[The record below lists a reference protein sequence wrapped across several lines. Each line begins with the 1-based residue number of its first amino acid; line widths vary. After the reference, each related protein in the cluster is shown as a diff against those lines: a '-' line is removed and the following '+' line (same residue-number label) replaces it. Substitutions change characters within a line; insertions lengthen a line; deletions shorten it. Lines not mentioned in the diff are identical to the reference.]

1 MKKLTLIALA
11 ALFVSV
17 TSFAQSKAITKPLS
31 QKKLEAVTKLAGK
44 NFKKQPSQKSL
55 QRVNDIERQ
64 KSKRATLTTAWQKAN
79 PGKSIKDFKNAK
91 ATNRAAAGPIYD
103 QPAGTEA
110 FYTRSGSA
118 YYVLWG
124 YVYSDDFSGSIGNVV
139 TDGNTVYF
147 KNIISQFPEGT
158 WTKGTINGSTIEI
171 DFPQAY
177 LSLSGETYY
186 TYMLGYDATEQWF
199 MPTDDQKLVLNYNAA
214 TGAITTPEGSAFY
227 YGETIVGLCTEGG
240 EWQGYADWNMTYEK
254 VTDELVQ
261 APADLKTE
269 QYALTANG
277 YEGSLVNVGIQGND
291 IYVQGLH
298 ANLPESWVKGTINGN
313 KVSFKTGQYL
323 GPDESINYHTYLM
336 SATSEEK
343 YDEDYGEWYT
353 EYTLTDADITFD
365 YDPATKRLSQ
375 GTTFLVNAA
384 KDKVYYVSAFSEA
397 VMTPFTEVAAT
408 PAAPTDLQ
416 IAENG
421 FTYFNMGW
429 GWGEFGFNLT
439 KSDADGN
446 YILPEKLSYVLWAKV
461 NGEDKQLSFS
471 PYDYVELTE
480 EMTEIPYD
488 FTEEWDFYISG
499 AMRDIYYHTIGFEAL
514 GVQTIYRGAGEE
526 RRSEIQW
533 ISASDIGS
541 EIQPD
546 KATPEYPEAT
556 IGENDNRIGFG
567 YYTGEEQVGMT
578 TNASKPE
585 TYDVA
590 VKIDDAATV
599 GTLIESITFPLA
611 SIEGISDVS
620 VFLTSQLRVENEKNA
635 ADLVTKAVTPTEPGF
650 ITVKLDKPYTIPAGG
665 VYVGY
670 SFTVNDVNSEENQY
684 PVAVMPYASP
694 NGYFLHTSGG
704 IMKWINMAE
713 GVSANALIQVSIA
726 GSAVKKFAASP
737 VPAEEQYV
745 MTGQTFNVPFTVVN
759 HGAEGISSL
768 DIEYEVAGLTG
779 TEHFDVNPAVAGFF
793 GKTTQVTLNI
803 PAINEKGNYSLQT
816 KVVKVNGVTNEDA
829 AIDGF
834 TPVVVLNT
842 VPKHRAVLEEY
853 TGFWCGW
860 CPRGFVALEKLAE
873 LYPDEYVLM
882 SYHNEDELEIM
893 PSANYPS
900 YVAGFPSAWIDR
912 VQDVDPYYGSGENNF
927 GIENDLAARNQV
939 FGCADID
946 FTSKLS
952 EDGNQ
957 VIVNTKVTFPY
968 DITDNQFMLS
978 YALVEDGLT
987 DPSWSQS
994 NYYSGD
1000 SGVED
1005 FQAFYEAGSS
1015 VTGLT
1020 FNDVVVMMP
1029 QSGGIEGSLPETI
1042 TADVPV
1048 EHTFTFDLNDA
1059 LNTSWEPII
1068 QDKSKLKVVVLLIKD
1083 AWTGEIANANV
1094 AKVGEATGISIREAG
1109 KDNISSVVYY
1119 DLAGRKIANPKNGVF
1134 VKSVQY
1140 KNGQSITRKVVM
1152 K

>member
-11 ALFVSV
+11 ALFVTV

-44 NFKKQPSQKSL
+44 NVKKQPSKKSL
-55 QRVNDIERQ
+55 QQQRDMQRQ
-64 KSKRATLTTAWQKAN
+64 LSKRATLSTMWQQRH
-79 PGKSIKDFKNAK
+79 PGQSMKDFKNAQG
-91 ATNRAAAGPIYD
+91 TRRAAGAEPIYD

-110 FYTRSGSA
+110 YYTRSGLC
-118 YYVLWG
+118 YYVFWG
-124 YVYSDDFSGSIGNVV
+124 SVYYDELSGGIGDIVI
-139 TDGNTVYF
+139 DGNTVYF
-147 KNIISQFPEGT
+147 KNIISQFSEGT

-171 DFPQAY
+171 EFPQAY
-177 LSLSGETYY
+177 MNYYGDIYY
-186 TYMLGYDATEQWF
+186 TYLLTYDMTEGWF
-199 MPTDDQKLVLNYNAA
+199 LPASNQKLVLNYNAA
-214 TGAITTPEGSAFY
+214 TGAITTPEGSAFNV
-227 YGETIVGLCTEGG
+227 GDAIIGLCAEGG
-240 EWQGYADWNMTYEK
+240 DWAGYGDWDMTFEK

-353 EYTLTDADITFD
+353 QYTLTDADITFE

-408 PAAPTDLQ
+408 PAAPTDLYLSE
-416 IAENG
+416 AG
-421 FTYFNMGW
+421 FTYYNYGW
-429 GWGEFGFNLT
+429 GWGELEFGLN
-439 KSDADGN
+439 KSDVDGN

-461 NGEDKQLSFS
+461 NGEEKQISFS
-471 PYDYVELTE
+471 PDDYTKLTE
-480 EMTEIPYD
+480 DMTEIPYD
-488 FTEEWDFYISG
+488 FTEGWDIYISG
-499 AMRDIYYHTIGFEAL
+499 TTRAIYYHMIGFEAL

-533 ISASDIGS
+533 VDATDVGS
-541 EIQPD
+541 EVQPAA
-546 KATPEYPEAT
+546 ATPAYPDAT

-567 YYTGEEQVGMT
+567 YFTGDEQVGST
-578 TNASKPE
+578 TNASKTE

-599 GTLIESITFPLA
+599 GALIESITFPLA

-635 ADLVTKAVTPTEPGF
+635 ADLAVKAVTPTEPGF
-650 ITVKLDKPYTIPAGG
+650 ITVKLDKPYTIPEGG

-670 SFTVNDVNSEENQY
+670 SFTVTDATSEDNKY
-684 PVAVMPYASP
+684 PIAVMPFASE

-713 GVSANALIQVSIA
+713 GVNANTLVQVTLA
-726 GSAVKKFAASP
+726 GSVIKKNAASP
-737 VPAEEQYV
+737 VPGEEQYV
-745 MTGQTFNVPFTVVN
+745 ITGQTFEVPLTVTN
-759 HGAEGISSL
+759 HGADGISSF
-768 DIEYEVAGLTG
+768 DVDYEVAGQTG
-779 TEHFDVNPAVAGFF
+779 TQHFDVNPAVSGFF
-793 GKTTQVTLNI
+793 GKTAKVTLSL
-803 PAINEKGNYSLQT
+803 PAISEKGNYSLQT
-816 KVVKVNGVTNEDA
+816 KVAKVNGVDNEDA
-829 AIDGF
+829 TIDGF
-834 TPVVVLNT
+834 TPLVALNS

-873 LYPDEYVLM
+873 MYPDEYVLM

-900 YVAGFPSAWIDR
+900 NVTGFPTAFIDR
-912 VQDVDPYYGSGENNF
+912 VLEVDPYFGVEYGVKNLGVAD
-927 GIENDLAARNQV
+927 DLAARSQV

-946 FTSKLS
+946 FSSTLS
-952 EDGNQ
+952 DDGSQ
-957 VIVNTKVTFPY
+957 VVVNTKVTFPY
-968 DITDNQFMLS
+968 DIANSEFMLS

-987 DPSWSQS
+987 DPNWSQS
-994 NYYSGD
+994 NYYSGG

-1094 AKVGEATGISIREAG
+1094 AKVGEATGISIREVG
-1109 KDNISSVVYY
+1109 KTNGSAVYY
-1119 DLAGRKIANPKNGVF
+1119 DLNGRRLSAPQKGVNIIKMSDGRT
-1134 VKSVQY
+1134 VKVLV
-1140 KNGQSITRKVVM
+1140 K
-1152 K
+1152 